1 MIKITNGIDVFEV
14 SNGAYEGIYARQ
26 GFRPLED
33 NTVMFAGELVEDT
46 SEEQTFAE
54 EIVEKPISMWTKE
67 ELKRFAVYY
76 DIDLSGMTSTENVRQ
91 LVKEFID
98 GQ

>member
-33 NTVMFAGELVEDT
+33 AVMFSGELTEDT

-67 ELKRFAVYY
+67 ELKRFADFYE
-76 DIDLSGMTSTENVRQ
+76 IDLSGMTSTENVRQ

>member
-14 SNGAYEGIYARQ
+14 SNGAYEGIYSRQ
-26 GFRPLED
+26 GFHPLQE
-33 NTVMFAGELVEDT
+33 NAVMFSGELTEDT
-46 SEEQTFAE
+46 SEEQAFAE

-67 ELKRFAVYY
+67 ELKRFADFYE
-76 DIDLSGMTSTENVRQ
+76 IDLSGMTSTENVRQ